1 MFRRR
6 RVVIIVIGKPV
17 VVVVVVDDG
26 GGGGGGGSHVD
37 LDSKHAIYVFG
48 SHLPE
53 DPVTFVN
60 HHDGYTDTDTD
71 DEKDLSS
78 MMVRMVDSSSSSFV
92 HGFSYLGNVPSYTKY
107 VDRSTIHLPTHTH
120 SNHS

>member
-1 MFRRR
+1 MET
-6 RVVIIVIGKPV
+6 VGEDSHDCKP
-17 VVVVVVDDG
+17 VVVDDG
-26 GGGGGGGSHVD
+26 GGGGGCHVD

-48 SHLPE
+48 SHLPD

-60 HHDGYTDTDTD
+60 HHDGYTDDD

-78 MMVRMVDSSSSSFV
+78 IMVRMVDSSSFSFV
-92 HGFSYLGNVPSYTKY
+92 HGFSYLGNVPSYTNC
-107 VDRSTIHLPTHTH
+107 VDRSTIHLPTDTH

>member
-1 MFRRR
+1 MET
-6 RVVIIVIGKPV
+6 VGEDSHDCKPV
-17 VVVVVVDDG
+17 VVVVVVVG
-26 GGGGGGGSHVD
+26 GGGGGCHVD

-48 SHLPE
+48 SHLPD

-60 HHDGYTDTDTD
+60 HPDGYTDTDT

-92 HGFSYLGNVPSYTKY
+92 HGFSYLGNVPSYTKC
-107 VDRSTIHLPTHTH
+107 VDRSTIHLPAHTH

>member
-1 MFRRR
+1 MET
-6 RVVIIVIGKPV
+6 VGEDSHDCKPV
-17 VVVVVVDDG
+17 VVVVVVVG
-26 GGGGGGGSHVD
+26 GGGGGCHVD

-48 SHLPE
+48 SHLPD

-60 HHDGYTDTDTD
+60 HPDGYTDTDT

-92 HGFSYLGNVPSYTKY
+92 HGFSYLGIVPSYTNVSIDPPFIY
-107 VDRSTIHLPTHTH
+107 PPTRTAIIRDG
-120 SNHS
+120 